1 MALPKITNNEEEQKK
16 VMELILSLSN
26 RLQSY
31 YPDAQCIS
39 LGTTSDFENAIIN
52 GSTMIRVGESIFGK
66 RL

>member
-31 YPDAQCIS
+31 YPDAKCIS